1 VWRSALAT
9 ILNSRSFRVAA
20 FQRPRSVDLRG
31 SAIPLIES
39 QSSRRTL
46 PQANIKKSERFG
58 RLHALY
64 YLQMQN
70 ALSIASGADP
80 AQEAGEGAR
89 HSFDSL
95 VERNAQLVYRI
106 ALAVTR
112 NPHDAED
119 VAQETFLQ
127 LYRGGRWEQIEDQR
141 GYLARVAWRLAA
153 RQRSA
158 QARSQELP
166 AQMVSME
173 ASPEESAIDAEQEA
187 SLHAH
192 IDSLPEK
199 LRQPLALAAL
209 AELKLVEIASILGL
223 PEGTVRRRIHT
234 ARQKLRQAMTKG
246 KGGGHDR

>member
-1 VWRSALAT
+1 
-9 ILNSRSFRVAA
+9 
-20 FQRPRSVDLRG
+20 
-31 SAIPLIES
+31 
-39 QSSRRTL
+39 
-46 PQANIKKSERFG
+46 
-58 RLHALY
+58 
-64 YLQMQN
+64 MQN

-95 VERNAQLVYRI
+95 VERNAQMVYRI

-112 NPHDAED
+112 NLHDAED

-153 RQRSA
+153 RRRST
-158 QARSQELP
+158 QARNQELP
-166 AQMVSME
+166 AQMVSPD
-173 ASPEESAIDAEQEA
+173 AGPEESAMDAELEA
-187 SLHAH
+187 WLHAR
-192 IDSLPEK
+192 IDRLPEK

-209 AELKLVEIASILGL
+209 AELKLVEIARILGL

-234 ARQKLRQAMTKG
+234 ARQKLKQEWTERRKP
-246 KGGGHDR
+246 

>member
-1 VWRSALAT
+1 
-9 ILNSRSFRVAA
+9 
-20 FQRPRSVDLRG
+20 
-31 SAIPLIES
+31 
-39 QSSRRTL
+39 
-46 PQANIKKSERFG
+46 
-58 RLHALY
+58 
-64 YLQMQN
+64 MQN
-70 ALSIASGADP
+70 ALSIVSEADP

-127 LYRGGRWEQIEDQR
+127 LYRGGRWKQIEEEK
-141 GYLARVAWRLAA
+141 GYLARVAWRLAV
-153 RQRSA
+153 RRRSA

-166 AQMVSME
+166 PQMISPD
-173 ASPEESAIDAEQEA
+173 ASPEESAMDAELEA
-187 SLHAH
+187 WLHAR
-192 IDSLPEK
+192 IDKLPEK

-209 AELKLVEIASILGL
+209 GELKLVEIARILGL

-234 ARQKLRQAMTKG
+234 ARQKLKQEWTERRG
-246 KGGGHDR
+246 R